1 MPNMSDVTVKKADGT
16 TNITYTG
23 LNPAGGDGIPAI
35 FRSQT
40 VGTTPGFKP
49 EVRVLARAK
58 KGERVV
64 RLTARYPNVKT
75 IGGVETLASQGSK
88 MTLEFQLDESQNQSD
103 IDEASAQFLNFANST
118 LFKDCTK
125 TGFPP
130 T

>member
-1 MPNMSDVTVKKADGT
+1 MPSLSDVTVKKADGT
-16 TNITYTG
+16 TDITFSG

-40 VGTTPGFKP
+40 VGTVPGFKP
-49 EVRVLARAK
+49 EVRVLAKAK
-58 KGERVV
+58 KDERVV

-75 IGGVETLASQGSK
+75 IDGVPTLASQGSK

-118 LFKDCTK
+118 LFIECVR